1 MGINAP
7 LRHPK
12 GVTLIELMVVL
23 AILAVIAAIAF
34 PAYTSQVVK
43 TNRMDAKRI
52 LMQIQ
57 TAYERYYI
65 ENNNV
70 YPTVGITSTYS
81 ALSLGTPP
89 TSNYYTFSATTNAG
103 ATSYTLSATTAG
115 SEVTDTT
122 CTNFYLDNLG
132 NRTAT
137 SSTCW

>member
-1 MGINAP
+1 MNIKKTLA
-7 LRHPK
+7 HAK
-12 GVTLIELMVVL
+12 GVTLIEMLVVI
-23 AILAVIAAIAF
+23 AILAVMSAIAF
-34 PAYTSQVVK
+34 PAYTAQVLK

-57 TAYERYYI
+57 TAYERYYV

-70 YPTVGITSTYS
+70 YPTVGITGTYS

-89 TSNYYTFSATTNAG
+89 SSSNYTFSASASG
-103 ATSYTLSATTAG
+103 TSYTLSATTAG
-115 SEVTDTT
+115 AEVADTD